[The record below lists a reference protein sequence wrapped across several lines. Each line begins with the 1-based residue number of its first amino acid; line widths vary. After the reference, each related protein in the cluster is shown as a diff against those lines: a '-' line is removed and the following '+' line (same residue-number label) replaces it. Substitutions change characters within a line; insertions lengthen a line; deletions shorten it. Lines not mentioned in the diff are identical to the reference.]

1 MKIPISPRLL
11 ACAAFVRPDDRV
23 ADIGCDHGYL
33 GIYLLRQGIAREV
46 LCCDINEQPLQSAMR
61 NARKFGTAQQMR
73 FYLSDGLRN
82 VPPAFDCL
90 VCAGMGAD
98 TIISVLEN
106 APWLQGGAYRL
117 VLQCQTKTHI
127 LRRYLSD
134 RHWCIRAE
142 KVQRDGHFLYTV
154 MEVCFDADTPPL
166 SAGECYFSPAL
177 RASDSEDTAE
187 YCRRMIKMLRN
198 EVAARSGSALGARA
212 DALRELEALPQ
223 AKEEAI

>member
-11 ACAAFVRPDDRV
+11 ACAAFVRPGDRV

-33 GIYLLRQGIAREV
+33 GIYLLHQGIAREV
-46 LCCDINEQPLQSAMR
+46 LCCDIHEQPLQSAMH
-61 NARKFGTAQQMR
+61 NARKFGMAQKMR
-73 FYLSDGLRN
+73 FFLSDGLRN
-82 VPPAFDCL
+82 VPPDFDCL

-106 APWLQGGAYRL
+106 APWLRKSTYRL

-134 RHWCIRAE
+134 KGWHIRAE

-154 MEVCFDADTPPL
+154 MEVCFDPSVPPL
-166 SAGECYFSPAL
+166 RAGDCYFSPAL
-177 RASDSEDTAE
+177 RTADDADTAA
-187 YCRRMIKMLRN
+187 YCRRMITMLRN
-198 EVAARSGSALGARA
+198 ELAARGEYAATERA
-212 DALRELEALPQ
+212 AALRELEALPQ
-223 AKEEAI
+223 AKEDK